1 MLSEFSYG
9 YALTEQ
15 LTRSGSETLIAAP
28 IFPSLF
34 AEGQPDAG
42 YDVQIPFPVAPLF
55 LQFKLSHRMQRR
67 SAAEYGLFNGPYY
80 RMHIRPSRFSSQ
92 HAALLKLEQRG
103 ENVFYAAPHF
113 HTTPELNVAYLSLES
128 LL

>member
-15 LTRSGSETLIAAP
+15 LTRSASGTLIAAP

-42 YDVQIPFPVAPLF
+42 YDVQTA
-55 LQFKLSHRMQRR
+55 
-67 SAAEYGLFNGPYY
+67 
-80 RMHIRPSRFSSQ
+80 
-92 HAALLKLEQRG
+92 RG
-103 ENVFYAAPHF
+103 
-113 HTTPELNVAYLSLES
+113 
-128 LL
+128 